1 MKIVFMGTPDFAG
14 EALKSLIN
22 SQHQIA
28 AVLTQPDK
36 PKGRGNK
43 LAPPPVK
50 EIALENRIP
59 VFQPQRIR
67 DAESL
72 QILKDIQPDI
82 IVVAA
87 YGKILPQEILDLPTY
102 GCVNIHASVLPKY
115 RGAAPIHWAVVNG
128 EKETG
133 ITIMQ
138 MDTGMDTGDI
148 LLVEKIEIPQSADS
162 GEIFQKLAVTGSSL
176 IIKALEKIEKGEL
189 NPIKQKESEAT
200 YAPVLTKE
208 DELLEWNM
216 KARDVFNKIRGMNP
230 WPGVYTFFRGERL
243 KIQKSNLLDIEKL
256 SGTEP
261 GEITDFLPE
270 GIVIATAE
278 GFLALEVV
286 QPAGKKQM
294 NHKDFIN
301 GYKVKKGEVLGK

>member
-1 MKIVFMGTPDFAG
+1 MGTPDFAG
-14 EALKSLIN
+14 EALKALIN
-22 SQHQIA
+22 SKHQVA
-28 AVLTQPDK
+28 AVFTQPDK

-43 LAPPPVK
+43 LTPPPVK
-50 EIALENRIP
+50 EVALENEIP

-87 YGKILPQEILDLPTY
+87 YGKILPREILDLPLY

-148 LLVEKIEIPQSADS
+148 LLVEKIEISASADT

-189 NPIKQKESEAT
+189 NPIKQEESEAT

-216 KARDVFNKIRGMNP
+216 KAEDVFNKIRGMNP

-243 KIQKSNLLDIEKL
+243 KIQKSNLLDIEQL
-256 SGTEP
+256 SSAEP

-270 GIVIATAE
+270 GIVIAAAK
-278 GFLALEVV
+278 GFVALEVI